1 MHNAISKQG
10 ETCSSRMFNPLTQR
24 YGLAD
29 FLVKGNKNKDN
40 SASETVVNMNEDIL
54 LPDKTSIFFLSTSAI
69 SIFLPKYGQT
79 VVAVMKCRVN
89 MCLAVARN

>member
-1 MHNAISKQG
+1 
-10 ETCSSRMFNPLTQR
+10 MFNPLTQR
-24 YGLAD
+24 YGATESID
-29 FLVKGNKNKDN
+29 GGNNNKDN
-40 SASETVVNMNEDIL
+40 SAAATIVNINEDIL